1 MLLAHPRSQATRAT
15 RSYAFFTIWPTTD
28 GLLVFIICCEK
39 LFFIVFSSMSRCSLQ
54 YVWYLS
60 LSSIWWTSTCL
71 LIYIWVVNQHLS
83 KKKSKIHKSTHLNMR
98 SKLERRLFA
107 CDHSTQQSSV
117 RLHIIYL
124 ERKGGGGHWTW
135 EQSRYFQNDFQT
147 WTGWHK
153 LSTHWIYIVFLL
165 KYSAWFVPGF
175 SFINI
180 HISLERSNS
189 PKSVSGH
196 LIILLV
202 ATRMTSLK
210 NILGRKSKN
219 MWGKSRH
226 WFILS

>member
-1 MLLAHPRSQATRAT
+1 MSE
-15 RSYAFFTIWPTTD
+15 
-28 GLLVFIICCEK
+28 FIG
-39 LFFIVFSSMSRCSLQ
+39 FI
-54 YVWYLS
+54 
-60 LSSIWWTSTCL
+60 
-71 LIYIWVVNQHLS
+71 S
-83 KKKSKIHKSTHLNMR
+83 KGR
-98 SKLERRLFA
+98 
-107 CDHSTQQSSV
+107 
-117 RLHIIYL
+117 
-124 ERKGGGGHWTW
+124 GGWKWTW
-135 EQSRYFQNDFQT
+135 EQIRYFQNDFQT

-189 PKSVSGH
+189 PKSVAGH
-196 LIILLV
+196 LLLLLV

-226 WFILS
+226 WFILSSSHQVLIHLVNILMTYYGLCHSIYVPIYILIGQYCM